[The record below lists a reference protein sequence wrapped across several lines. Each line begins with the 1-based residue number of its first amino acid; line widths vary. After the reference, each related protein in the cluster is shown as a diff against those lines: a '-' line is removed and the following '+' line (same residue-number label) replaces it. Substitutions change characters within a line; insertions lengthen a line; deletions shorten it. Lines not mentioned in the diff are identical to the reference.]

1 MWEYIALAAASI
13 FSNLFTNYQNKQI
26 TENNQKWNE
35 QMMDKQNEYNN
46 PSNQVQRLQDA
57 GINPAML
64 GSGQIANTSAGVN
77 GTQLFPYQ
85 DLMST
90 FSNNSLALMNSRKA
104 KAEGKTEELLRQSR
118 LESVQNQNKLFLS
131 QVDSLDV
138 NTANQRIALSYAD
151 ALYNWQLKGEQAKF
165 DLNYAEVAKANQLVK
180 QMKYELEKI
189 MPEEL
194 QKIISERNINVL
206 NLEQISAAITDLKA
220 SAKLKNE
227 QSLTEEEKRSN
238 LNAQTGLT
246 EEQTAMY
253 SKIQNK
259 MLEVYGAQIENL
271 KAQTGLTNE
280 ETYWYVFD
288 LLNRSFPNGKIIGT
302 AARIGHSQDIT
313 SHARNR

>member
-1 MWEYIALAAASI
+1 MWETIAIAAASI
-13 FSNLFTNYQNKQI
+13 LSNLFTNYQNKQI

-46 PSNQVQRLQDA
+46 PSNQVQRLMDA

-64 GSGQIANTSAGVN
+64 GGGQIANTSAGVN
-77 GTQLFPYQ
+77 GAQLFPYQ

-90 FSNNSLALMNSRKA
+90 LSNNSLAQMNARKA
-104 KAEGKTEELLRQSR
+104 KAEGTTEELLRSSR

-151 ALYNWQLKGEQAKF
+151 SLYNWQLKGEKAKF
-165 DLNYAEVAKANQLVK
+165 DLTYSERAKADMVVK
-180 QMKYELEKI
+180 QMQYQLEHI

-194 QKIISERNINVL
+194 NKIISERNINVL

-246 EEQTAMY
+246 EEQTQMY

-271 KAQTGLTNE
+271 KSQTGLSNE
-280 ETYWYVFD
+280 QAYYYVFD
-288 LLNRSFPNGKIIGT
+288 VMGKWKSSTPLASDFLNTRRQKQVIK
-302 AARIGHSQDIT
+302 AAE
-313 SHARNR
+313 NR